1 MNILPPIKRNFLAL
15 LAIMWSCSIAGC
27 RDFKDHRTPYK
38 SFVQIVFKPINKDDK
53 LTITAIATPTT
64 REKLVVDS
72 LENPKMGYCNLP
84 LDPNAYFVQ
93 LDIHTTPTAPTE
105 TLKIYYQREAVLISH
120 QCGGAY
126 KYTIKKIESTPGIK
140 LKVINK
146 NKALST
152 FNDSH
157 TDVQV
162 YL

>member
-1 MNILPPIKRNFLAL
+1 
-15 LAIMWSCSIAGC
+15 MWSCSIVGC

-53 LTITAIATPTT
+53 LTITAITNITT

-72 LENPKMGYCNLP
+72 SEKKITHGFS
-84 LDPNAYFVQ
+84 LDPNADFVQ
-93 LDIHTTPTAPTE
+93 LDIHTTPTSRTE

-126 KYTIKKIESTPGIK
+126 KYIIKKIESTPGIK
-140 LKVINK
+140 LKIINK